1 MCWVPSSVSRMR
13 KRSSGQLFF
22 VLLKHHDHRLLTEGI
37 SETHPFGSDAD
48 AGHVRGHLA
57 YPLHSLR
64 TLLRTKVPLS
74 ASLILGSDS
83 LYRLDMS
90 GAPNE
95 QGMVGKLVAID
106 GQGDLRVIGQH
117 VHLRG
122 VRRGPKH
129 DRLAIPMEPDRY
141 HAWCP
146 ITPRVG
152 QSCEVGGVQQLLCN
166 RIIEEGQIPPF
177 SRHFSLLS

>member
-57 YPLHSLR
+57 YPLHPLR

-83 LYRLDMS
+83 LYRLDMG

-95 QGMVGKLVAID
+95 QHG
-106 GQGDLRVIGQH
+106 RET
-117 VHLRG
+117 
-122 VRRGPKH
+122 RR
-129 DRLAIPMEPDRY
+129 DRWSGRPSSYWAARSPSGR
-141 HAWCP
+141 
-146 ITPRVG
+146 
-152 QSCEVGGVQQLLCN
+152 
-166 RIIEEGQIPPF
+166 
-177 SRHFSLLS
+177 